1 MKPQTDVFSAPA
13 IEEATARIKHF
24 IHSQDILSRRNA
36 HETVSEGE
44 SLLALA
50 QSLPAAAPY
59 LPDLYLTLGI
69 FQARAAHYERAAGY
83 LYQALPLL
91 EQKQHRYL
99 PMAWNYLGM
108 VYSQV
113 GDLEAALT
121 ALLKGVQV
129 ATEGGDI
136 IRRASCLNDLAY
148 LYIELGRPTRAVE
161 HLEECLMLLEPLQ
174 ERDAQSLLAAVWD
187 SLALSYVALGNYRK
201 ADTYAQRAFDHASQ
215 FENPWGITN
224 VWQTLGQVALQQQAY
239 DRAITA
245 YANAQVL
252 AHRHGYTY
260 QEAQALLHHGR
271 AYMAQGE
278 RNHTAERVLRQGL
291 AIAERIGA
299 KPILHRLY
307 EALATLAE
315 GEGKYA
321 EAYRHYKR
329 FHQLRD
335 EHYGE
340 RLEQRAKILTLLHE
354 LDTAHHETQSA
365 YRENE
370 ALQREIAERTR
381 LQAVLE
387 RLATIDDLTQLLNR
401 RHFFTVVDQQLQNA
415 TDGTVGLLVMDV
427 DHFKSI
433 NDRFGHEAGDVVL
446 QEVAHRLKT
455 MVTIGASIGRY
466 GGEEFIIFLPDTA
479 GNAADQV
486 ATDLL
491 RLIRSTPFVIRG
503 EAISVTVSIGVVSLP
518 LPVERTSLFRY
529 ADQALYQ
536 AKALGRNQV
545 VVYGAKLGNRT

>member
-1 MKPQTDVFSAPA
+1 M
-13 IEEATARIKHF
+13 
-24 IHSQDILSRRNA
+24 
-36 HETVSEGE
+36 
-44 SLLALA
+44 
-50 QSLPAAAPY
+50 
-59 LPDLYLTLGI
+59 
-69 FQARAAHYERAAGY
+69 
-83 LYQALPLL
+83 
-91 EQKQHRYL
+91 
-99 PMAWNYLGM
+99 
-108 VYSQV
+108 
-113 GDLEAALT
+113 
-121 ALLKGVQV
+121 
-129 ATEGGDI
+129 
-136 IRRASCLNDLAY
+136 
-148 LYIELGRPTRAVE
+148 
-161 HLEECLMLLEPLQ
+161 
-174 ERDAQSLLAAVWD
+174 
-187 SLALSYVALGNYRK
+187 
-201 ADTYAQRAFDHASQ
+201 
-215 FENPWGITN
+215 
-224 VWQTLGQVALQQQAY
+224 
-239 DRAITA
+239 
-245 YANAQVL
+245 
-252 AHRHGYTY
+252 
-260 QEAQALLHHGR
+260 
-271 AYMAQGE
+271 
-278 RNHTAERVLRQGL
+278 
-291 AIAERIGA
+291 
-299 KPILHRLY
+299 
-307 EALATLAE
+307 
-315 GEGKYA
+315 
-321 EAYRHYKR
+321 
-329 FHQLRD
+329 
-335 EHYGE
+335 
-340 RLEQRAKILTLLHE
+340 EQRAKILTLLHE